1 MQIANDFTAL
11 TTNLVWTDD
20 FGDVRTEITFGFADR
35 AFAHHIPETT
45 PQMRASVQAL
55 TPAEMAVARQAFQSW
70 EDTTIIDFTEVNA
83 AQADIIVTL
92 TDFRSDTDLDD
103 TLGFAFQPEG
113 DELDGDIFIDLPFS
127 DSLPLYIHEI
137 GHSLGLDHSFD
148 GARVFGDL
156 SLDRIENTIM
166 GDADFEDATGPGA
179 FDIQAIQSMYANGAP
194 APDPDPDPDPTPDP
208 DPEPT
213 IDATAGP
220 DALTGGSGAD
230 VILGLG
236 GADTI
241 NGGLGR
247 DTIEGNGG
255 RDVLNGNQGRDD
267 IDGGGGRDQINGNG
281 GRDMLAGGGGRDALN
296 GGGGADTLDGGRGR
310 DMLTGGNGADLFV
323 FSNGGPRDT
332 ITDFTFDIDRIEFVG
347 ANSID
352 DLIFSDI
359 GGGAVVR
366 FGNAKVL
373 IEGVDSIDL
382 ISDDFLF

>member
-11 TTNLVWTDD
+11 TTNLVWE
-20 FGDVRTEITFGFADR
+20 GNQGNVRTEITFGFAD
-35 AFAHHIPETT
+35 APFAHHVPETT

-55 TPAEMAVARQAFQSW
+55 KPAEMAIARQAFQSW
-70 EDTTIIDFTEVNA
+70 EDATIIDFTEVNVN
-83 AQADIIVTL
+83 QADIIVTV

-113 DELDGDIFIDLPFS
+113 DELDGDIFIDIPFA

-137 GHSLGLDHSFD
+137 GHSLGLDHTFD
-148 GARVFGDL
+148 GARIFGDL

-179 FDIQAIQSMYANGAP
+179 FDILAIQSMYANGAP
-194 APDPDPDPDPTPDP
+194 APDPNPDPTPDP
-208 DPEPT
+208 DPNPT
-213 IDATAGP
+213 IPATNGP
-220 DALTGGSGAD
+220 DVLIGSTGAD
-230 VILGLG
+230 VIAGLG

-241 NGGLGR
+241 TGGRGR
-247 DTIEGNGG
+247 DTIDGNGG
-255 RDVLNGNQGRDD
+255 RDELSGNQGRDV
-267 IDGGGGRDQINGNG
+267 IDGGAGRDLINGNG
-281 GRDMLAGGGGRDALN
+281 GRDMLDGSGGRDALN
-296 GGGGADTLDGGRGR
+296 GGGGADTLDGGRGK
-310 DMLTGGNGADLFV
+310 DVLTGGNSADLFV

-352 DLIFSDI
+352 DLIFTDI
-359 GGGAVVR
+359 AAGTVVR

-373 IEGVDSIDL
+373 IEDVDSFDL
-382 ISDDFLF
+382 ISDDFLFG

>member
-11 TTNLVWTDD
+11 TTNLVWEDNQ
-20 FGDVRTEITFGFADR
+20 GNVRTEITFGFAD
-35 AFAHHIPETT
+35 APFAHHVTETT

-55 TPAEMAVARQAFQSW
+55 KPAEMAIARQAFQSW
-70 EDTTIIDFTEVNA
+70 EDATIIDFTEVNVN
-83 AQADIIVTL
+83 QADIIVTV

-113 DELDGDIFIDLPFS
+113 DELDGDIFIDIPFA

-137 GHSLGLDHSFD
+137 GHSLGLDHTFD
-148 GARVFGDL
+148 GARIFGDL

-179 FDIQAIQSMYANGAP
+179 FDILAIQSMYANGAP
-194 APDPDPDPDPTPDP
+194 APDPNPDPTPDP
-208 DPEPT
+208 DPNPT
-213 IDATAGP
+213 IPATNGP
-220 DALTGGSGAD
+220 DVLIGSTGAD
-230 VILGLG
+230 VIAGLG

-241 NGGLGR
+241 TGGRGR
-247 DTIEGNGG
+247 DTIDGNGG
-255 RDVLNGNQGRDD
+255 RDELSGNQGRDV
-267 IDGGGGRDQINGNG
+267 IDGGAGRDLINGNG
-281 GRDMLAGGGGRDALN
+281 GRDMLDGSGGRDALN
-296 GGGGADTLDGGRGR
+296 GGGGADTLDGGRGK
-310 DMLTGGNGADLFV
+310 DVLTGGNGADLFV

-352 DLIFSDI
+352 DLIFTDI
-359 GGGAVVR
+359 AAGTVVI

-373 IEGVDSIDL
+373 IEDVDSFDL
-382 ISDDFLF
+382 ISDDFLFG